1 MVAKAKLKSDA
12 RVKSASAQKRTVS
25 LFRNGRSQAIR
36 IPKEFEL
43 PGTEATIRKDGAV
56 LVIEPVRKKDVLNE
70 LLASWEPLDVE
81 FPEIEDL
88 PPDPVEL

>member
-1 MVAKAKLKSDA
+1 MATAKRK
-12 RVKSASAQKRTVS
+12 VS

-43 PGTEATIRKDGAV
+43 PGTEATIVKDGKR
-56 LVIEPVRKKDVLNE
+56 LVIEPVARKKTLNE
-70 LLASWEPLDVE
+70 LLASWGPLGVD

-88 PPDPVEL
+88 PPDPVDI

>member
-1 MVAKAKLKSDA
+1 MTSPVRK
-12 RVKSASAQKRTVS
+12 VS

-43 PGTEATIRKDGAV
+43 PGTEATIVKDGNR
-56 LVIEPVRKKDVLNE
+56 LIIESVERKMTLNE
-70 LLASWEPLDVE
+70 LLDSWEPLDVE

-88 PPDPVEL
+88 PADPVEI

>member
-1 MVAKAKLKSDA
+1 M
-12 RVKSASAQKRTVS
+12 ASAERKVS

-43 PGTEATIRKDGAV
+43 PGTEATIVKDGNR
-56 LVIEPVRKKDVLNE
+56 LIIEPVPQKITLNE

-88 PPDPVEL
+88 PADPVDI